1 MYLRLFG
8 SLLLLVA
15 LAACDLPSSAAQ
27 RPGVYYI
34 PNSRQAEVQYRML
47 DSVNAVRTA
56 AGVQPVRLDAQL
68 TAASATHARDI
79 SVQNRAWHF
88 GSDGSSPIDR
98 VARTGYQGRLL
109 GETVSLTYET
119 ETETLG
125 AWLER
130 ADTKQVILD
139 PRATAIGF
147 AWFQEPS
154 GRLWWVLDV
163 AS

>member
-1 MYLRLFG
+1 MYPRLLA
-8 SLLLLVA
+8 SALLLVA
-15 LAACDLPSSAAQ
+15 LAACEVPPSAAQ

-34 PNSRQAEVQYRML
+34 PASKQAEVQYRML
-47 DSVNAVRTA
+47 DSINAVREA
-56 AGVQPVRLDAQL
+56 AGVGPVHLDAQL
-68 TAASATHARDI
+68 TSASATHARDI

-98 VARTGYQGRLL
+98 VARTGYGGRLL

-119 ETETLG
+119 ETETLA

-130 ADTKQVILD
+130 PDTKQVILD

-147 AWFQEPS
+147 AWFQEPT